1 MFHLEFYQLIA
12 IKTEH
17 SHLTTRNGVTA
28 MCLSGDG
35 VEFWANIGTNMTK
48 SPCEYRYVAACEFFL
63 YWWISG

>member
-1 MFHLEFYQLIA
+1 MFHLEFYQLTP

-28 MCLSGDG
+28 TCMSGDG
-35 VEFWANIGTNMTK
+35 VEYIGTNMTE
-48 SPCEYRYVAACEFFL
+48 SPCEYSCVAACEFSL